1 MWMDFYANKLSFF
14 FFGSWND
21 KMIIPKILQIILMI
35 LRLYSYISSSL
46 LLPIENLFRY
56 FIYSQPIFIV

>member
-1 MWMDFYANKLSFF
+1 MDFYANKLSFF